1 MVGGEAADDRSSSSS
16 SEAAVV
22 GKNAIEDIKAPN
34 AFRKDGEPDYKP
46 KKVTWSSLPHS
57 FLVQVRPSR
66 FDFFGKYIQS
76 ILSIYRVLNVSS
88 VCRPGLV

>member
-46 KKVTWSSLPHS
+46 KKVKWSSLPIH
-57 FLVQVRPSR
+57 FWCR
-66 FDFFGKYIQS
+66 FDPRDLTFLAN
-76 ILSIYRVLNVSS
+76 LSNPSYLSYVDTG
-88 VCRPGLV
+88 C

>member
-16 SEAAVV
+16 SEAVV

-46 KKVTWSSLPHS
+46 KKVTWSSLPIH
-57 FLVQVRPSR
+57 FWCR
-66 FDFFGKYIQS
+66 FDPHDLTFLAN
-76 ILSIYRVLNVSS
+76 LSNPSYLQGVKSVSS